1 MMRKSC
7 LISLAKG
14 EQIYT
19 KYISSLPLCSFLLLR
34 TTPHELMLI
43 MFKDYLRGFKCCL
56 SVINLL
62 TVTYIIHDQ
71 RLDKLSIKYG

>member
-34 TTPHELMLI
+34 TTPHELTWMI
-43 MFKDYLRGFKCCL
+43 MFKDSRRAL
-56 SVINLL
+56 SVVL
-62 TVTYIIHDQ
+62 V
-71 RLDKLSIKYG
+71 LSIC